1 MGDVFIPWKKKK
13 GQKQKPQS
21 EAENFKRLQFV
32 QLVSKKTN
40 YGSTVNFCSML

>member
-1 MGDVFIPWKKKK
+1 MGDVSYLEKKKKK

-32 QLVSKKTN
+32 QLVSKKLIM
-40 YGSTVNFCSML
+40 VQQ